1 MELKFG
7 LVSCDSHAQL
17 DRDAFTSRMSKA
29 EWGDDIPQVVE
40 VEDNGEKVERWRVA
54 GHVQGGGVANCPA
67 VMPKRGY
74 YPRRW
79 EEVPR
84 KAYDPVERLQ
94 ALDEDGVDAEVLFP
108 NGPVQNLTFQRGGR
122 TPRGRPGPPGV
133 VESAAPHRDDAAFEL
148 ACVCAYNDAL
158 ADWRQVSDR
167 YVPVALI
174 PYLSPMETI
183 VAEVRHAVKRG
194 HGGIVMFAEPS
205 MALKGLKH
213 SNDPYWDPLWAACED
228 LDIPIHWHGSAGL
241 PLYVLPHWEG
251 YTRSQLHTATT
262 ARLCATPT
270 QAIPNLLFSGR
281 MERFPR
287 LKWVF
292 AETGMGWI
300 NFVLE
305 SCDHEWEQRHL
316 WTEGIATRPSKAFRR
331 QIVVDFWFE
340 QSGVELRHTIGVDNI
355 MWESDYP
362 HITSTYPHSR
372 ESVER
377 TLAGVPEEDRKKMLY
392 GTAAKLYK
400 LNLTEVSARKR

>member
-1 MELKFG
+1 LKLTFG

-17 DRDAFTSRMSKA
+17 DRDAFTLRMPKS

-40 VEDNGEKVERWRVA
+40 VDDNGEKVDRWSVA
-54 GHVQGGGVANCPA
+54 SHVQGGGVSNCPP
-67 VMPKRGY
+67 VMPQRGY

-84 KAYDPVERLQ
+84 KAYDPTARLT

-108 NGPVQNLTFQRGGR
+108 NGRVQNLTFSRRGSTR
-122 TPRGRPGPPGV
+122 TDRRPSETGV
-133 VESAAPHRDDAAFEL
+133 VQSADAQRSDAAFEL
-148 ACVCAYNDAL
+148 ACVRAYNDAL
-158 ADWRQVSDR
+158 AEWRQVSDR
-167 YVPVALI
+167 YVPIALI

-183 VAEVRHAVKRG
+183 VAEVRDAVKQG

-205 MALKGLKH
+205 MALKGIKH
-213 SNDPYWDPLWAACED
+213 SNDPYWDPLWATCEE

-241 PLYVLPHWEG
+241 PLYVLPHWDG
-251 YTRSQLHTATT
+251 FTGRQLHTATT

-270 QAIPNLLFSGR
+270 QAIPNLYFSRR
-281 MERFPR
+281 MERFPG

-316 WTEGIATRPSKAFRR
+316 WTEGFHTRPSDAFRR

-340 QSGVELRHTIGVDNI
+340 QSGVELRNTIGVDNI

-362 HITSTYPHSR
+362 HITSTYPNSK
-372 ESVER
+372 EAVER
-377 TLAGVPEEDRKKMLY
+377 AVAGVPREDREKMLY
-392 GTAAKLYK
+392 GTAVKLYK
-400 LNLTEVSARKR
+400 LN